1 MKKSTTNDN
10 TPDVA
15 GNQATPNPE
24 RSTDSNSD
32 IDQHAMQNPQPDV
45 IPDTQPEVNQPT
57 NLALD
62 AANAQIAE
70 LTNDLQRTRAD
81 FENYRKQIEM
91 QKSQAAMIAKFA
103 VVNKFLPLIDNFERA
118 IQSYPE
124 QLAPLA
130 KSFEKS
136 LKEVGLQRIDSE
148 PGTEFNPDLH
158 EAVMMEEGD
167 GDTDVE
173 AITETLRPGYT
184 YEGSVVR
191 TAMVKV
197 KH

>member
-124 QLAPLA
+124 QLTPLA